1 MNKDHVAEFFRDDE
15 FGVSDEETRE
25 RTVNYWSDVYGF
37 SMNVMKQMVI
47 RDAQI
52 LKINAE
58 DVCTDMFK
66 FKLIDCLTVGT
77 SDVAKF
83 EAAFAL
89 HVEKDTYLTGIASSF
104 DCFFNQAQLDVK
116 SMFSTSPFHTATH
129 WQQTLFQ
136 FEERVFVKQ
145 GSTIS
150 GKITCYKN
158 EDYQRSYIVYLHV
171 FDKVYKYKIE

>member
-77 SDVAKF
+77 SDIAKF
-83 EAAFAL
+83 ETPFAL
-89 HVEKDTYLTGIASSF
+89 HVEKD
-104 DCFFNQAQLDVK
+104 
-116 SMFSTSPFHTATH
+116 
-129 WQQTLFQ
+129 
-136 FEERVFVKQ
+136 
-145 GSTIS
+145 
-150 GKITCYKN
+150 
-158 EDYQRSYIVYLHV
+158 IVYLHV